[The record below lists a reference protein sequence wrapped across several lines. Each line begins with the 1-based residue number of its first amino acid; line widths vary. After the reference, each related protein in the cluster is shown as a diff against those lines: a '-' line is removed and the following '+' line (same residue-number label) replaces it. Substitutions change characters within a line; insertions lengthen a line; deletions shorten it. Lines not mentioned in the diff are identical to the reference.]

1 MSFTHTIRT
10 LFSAAGGASLS
21 GSVATVAD
29 AEDNRDIVVA
39 GSTNDFAVALTLAV
53 ANLKSFYALSD
64 KDVLIE
70 TNSSTVPPNTLS
82 LKAGIPYSWTAA
94 GALTNP
100 FTTNITSLFI
110 SNANPAAATV
120 QLRIAQDA
128 TP

>member
-10 LFSAAGGASLS
+10 LFSAAGGASLT

-29 AEDNRDIVVA
+29 AEDNRDITIA
-39 GSTNDFAVALTLAV
+39 ASTNNFAVALTLAI

-70 TNSSTVPPNTLS
+70 TNDATTPPNTLS
-82 LKAGIPYSWTAA
+82 LKAGIPYSWTSA
-94 GALTNP
+94 GGLTNP

-110 SNANPAAATV
+110 SNANAAAATV
-120 QLRIAQDA
+120 QLRIAVDS